1 MQVRKTKKISN
12 KNRKKSSVFV
22 FIRKIM
28 ANSKKILVTGGAG
41 YIGSHTVRRLLDE
54 GADVVVLDNLSTGH
68 ARFISCPLVVGDLS
82 DTALL
87 NKLFSEYE
95 FEAVI
100 HFAGSL
106 IVEESMLLPGKY
118 FDNNLVN
125 GLNLLNA
132 MAAHGVDKIIFSSTA
147 AVYGEPQYQPVDE
160 NHPKL
165 PVNPYGESKYIF
177 EKILKWYGLAHNI
190 SAVVL
195 RYFNAAGAHPD
206 GSLGEDKPFA
216 THLIPRVLGVAARYA
231 EAIQVYGRD
240 YPTPDGTCVRDY
252 IHVCDLALAHWLALG
267 KLRQEAGY
275 FIYNVGTGQG
285 YSVAEVVNT
294 AMEVTNKMIAI
305 QAAPRRPGDPASLV
319 ADAAKIRQELKF
331 EPQYSDLNTILSTAW
346 AWQQKLQEALAVSL

>member
-1 MQVRKTKKISN
+1 
-12 KNRKKSSVFV
+12 
-22 FIRKIM
+22 M

-68 ARFISCPLVVGDLS
+68 ARFISCSLVVGDLS

-106 IVEESMLLPGKY
+106 IVEESMLLPGTY

-160 NHPKL
+160 DHPKL

-206 GSLGEDKPFA
+206 GSLGEDKPQA
-216 THLIPRVLGVAARYA
+216 THLIPRVLGVAGRFT

-240 YPTPDGTCVRDY
+240 YPTPDGTCVRD
-252 IHVCDLALAHWLALG
+252 
-267 KLRQEAGY
+267 
-275 FIYNVGTGQG
+275 
-285 YSVAEVVNT
+285 
-294 AMEVTNKMIAI
+294 
-305 QAAPRRPGDPASLV
+305 
-319 ADAAKIRQELKF
+319 
-331 EPQYSDLNTILSTAW
+331 
-346 AWQQKLQEALAVSL
+346 